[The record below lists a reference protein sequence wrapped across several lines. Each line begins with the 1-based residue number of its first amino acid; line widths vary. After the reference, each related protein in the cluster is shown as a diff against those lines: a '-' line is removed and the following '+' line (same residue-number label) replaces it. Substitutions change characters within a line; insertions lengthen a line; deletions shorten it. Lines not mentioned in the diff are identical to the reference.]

1 MLLEVCVDTI
11 EGAKAAVRG
20 GAGRIELCSALSEG
34 GLTPSLGLMKAAA
47 DLPVPCFALIRPR
60 GGMFHFSTDEE
71 QIMLSDIEA
80 SKSAGLAGVVL
91 GAQGRD
97 NNLDTALL
105 ARLSE
110 RANGMDRTL
119 HRVIDVVPDPLE
131 SLDIAIDLAFDRVLT
146 SGAAPSAQVGVQLIA
161 KMVNRANGRIS
172 IMPGCGLNPANVCE
186 VIAAT
191 DVTEIH
197 ASCSIV
203 APGDPAFSDFG
214 PASGSKIT
222 SETAVRDMVAAIQ
235 RTAKNWRSCPV
246 EERH

>member
-47 DLPVPCFALIRPR
+47 DLPVPCFAMIRPR

-71 QIMLSDIEA
+71 QIMLSDIDATKA
-80 SKSAGLAGVVL
+80 SRLAGVVL
-91 GAQGRD
+91 GAQGPD
-97 NNLDTALL
+97 HNLDIGLL
-105 ARLSE
+105 TRLSE
-110 RANGMDRTL
+110 RADHLSRTL
-119 HRVIDVVPDPLE
+119 HRVIDVVPEPLVA
-131 SLDIAIDLAFDRVLT
+131 LNIAIKLGFDHILT
-146 SGAAPSAQVGVQLIA
+146 SGAAPFAQDGTRLIA
-161 KMVNRANGRIS
+161 EMVDRANGRIS
-172 IMPGCGLNPANVCE
+172 IMPGCGLNPTNVCE

-203 APGDPAFSDFG
+203 APGDPAVSDFG

-235 RTAKNWRSCPV
+235 RTA
-246 EERH
+246 